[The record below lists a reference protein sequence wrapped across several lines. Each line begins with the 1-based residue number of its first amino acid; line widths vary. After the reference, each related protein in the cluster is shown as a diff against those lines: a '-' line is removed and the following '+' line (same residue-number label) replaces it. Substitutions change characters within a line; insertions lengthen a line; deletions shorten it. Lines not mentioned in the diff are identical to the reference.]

1 MRNTKKG
8 SEKVEQ
14 KMPFVERHPRI
25 NFMIGLALLVIFVLI
40 VLWLIWFIFSFL
52 GSGIEQLVNFLKKFV
67 STTDKVII
75 VAMITGMVSI
85 VGVVFTSVIAKIIDY
100 RYNVK
105 KYLYDKREVSYEQ
118 FISIIYTIMEDTKKP
133 VNEQMTEAARIEM
146 MSEFSKGLTLWG
158 SNKVVK
164 KWLKYRKASLENM
177 SPESSLLLLE
187 DIIYEIRKDV
197 GQRKKLGK
205 GDVLSIFINDIE
217 EIITKK

>member
-1 MRNTKKG
+1 MVGTKKG
-8 SEKVEQ
+8 SAKAKEKI
-14 KMPFVERHPRI
+14 PFAQRHPRI
-25 NFMIGLALLVIFVLI
+25 YFLIGFTLLVIFVLI
-40 VLWLIWFIFSFL
+40 AMWLIWFVFSCL
-52 GSGIEQLVNFLKKFV
+52 GSGIEQLVTFLRKFV

-105 KYLYDKREVSYEQ
+105 KYLYDKREKPYEQ
-118 FISIIYTIMEDTKKP
+118 FISIIYTVLEDVKKP
-133 VNEQMTEAARIEM
+133 VNEQMTEFEKIQM

-177 SPESSLLLLE
+177 SPESSLILLE

-197 GQRKKLGK
+197 GLRKKLGK
-205 GDVLSIFINDIE
+205 GDILSIFINDIE
-217 EIITKK
+217 NIIKRK

>member
-1 MRNTKKG
+1 M
-8 SEKVEQ
+8 SYKVC
-14 KMPFVERHPRI
+14 
-25 NFMIGLALLVIFVLI
+25 
-40 VLWLIWFIFSFL
+40 FSCL
-52 GSGIEQLVNFLKKFV
+52 EDGIEQLVIFLKMFV

-100 RYNVK
+100 RYNLK
-105 KYLYDKREVSYEQ
+105 KYLYDKREIPYER

-133 VNEQMTEAARIEM
+133 VNEQMADFERIKM

-197 GQRKKLGK
+197 GQRKNCVK
-205 GDVLSIFINDIE
+205 
-217 EIITKK
+217 EICYLFL